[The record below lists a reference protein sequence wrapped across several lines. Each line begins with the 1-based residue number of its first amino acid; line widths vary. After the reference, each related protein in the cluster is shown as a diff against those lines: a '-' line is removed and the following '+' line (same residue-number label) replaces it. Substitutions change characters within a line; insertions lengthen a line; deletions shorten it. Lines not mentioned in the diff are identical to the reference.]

1 MRVYSKSFDYLY
13 DVVDATEVQ
22 IDSFYVGTGNL
33 TMILPI
39 THDAVH
45 FVQKNGW
52 IVTDD
57 GRPFIVKVIEQNQ
70 SEVTYTAYSG
80 HKLLCQR
87 VAKQGNV
94 SCTQESADYVAKF
107 FINEI
112 KGDLPITTAPEHDGP
127 LISEKIRLTNLGDK
141 VYDILY
147 AAGRGETFELIEGS
161 GLKFDTYTG
170 TDRSLA
176 NAADNAPVVFALEY
190 GNIDEPTYMQDGT
203 TEQTTVY
210 VAGPGEGEN
219 RQVEVLGDSVTGV
232 DRVEVVVDAKD
243 VEPGDTVTLEQRAAQ
258 CLVDDTITISAS
270 AIADSNMQ
278 YGTDYSLGDIC
289 TIKIKVKSYEK
300 NGDYYDRTVS
310 AVNVNK
316 QLVEV
321 VESYS
326 GGSLETDLVFG
337 TVTQSATSVTKKEV
351 DSLKAVD
358 SVSASA
364 GGGGVTG
371 AITMWSTATAPDGW
385 LLCNGG
391 AVSRV
396 DYETLFT
403 VIGTTYGGGD
413 GSTTF
418 NLPNLKGRTPV
429 GLDGGDGSFNSL
441 GKTGGEKTHTLTIS
455 EMPSHTHTQNSHN
468 HTQNSHTHSINHDHA
483 NTNTG
488 YFNTSHTHSFS
499 DTSTSAGGHGHS
511 IWWGSERPIS
521 LSSGEKTPP
530 TNVYSSSGYR
540 TGYASGSVY
549 EWAMNAKAVGGHTHY
564 VNGTTGS
571 GGSNH
576 IHSVDIP
583 AFSGYSGGKT
593 ATNNATTATNQNTGG
608 GGAHNNIQPYI
619 VLNYIIKT

>member
-1 MRVYSKSFDYLY
+1 MRVYSKNFDYLY

-22 IDSFYVGTGNL
+22 IDSFYVGTSNL

-45 FVQKNGW
+45 FIQKNGW

-57 GRPFIVKVIEQNQ
+57 GRPFVVKVIEQNQ

-94 SCTQESADYVAKF
+94 SCIQKSADFVVKF
-107 FINEI
+107 FINAI
-112 KGDLPITTAPEHDGP
+112 KGDLPVTTAPWQDGP
-127 LISEKIRLTNLGDK
+127 KISEKIRLTNLGDK

-147 AAGRGETFELIEGS
+147 AAGRGEKFELIEGS
-161 GLKFDTYTG
+161 GIKFDTYTG

-190 GNIDEPTYMQDGT
+190 GNIDEPIYMQDGT

-210 VAGPGEGEN
+210 VAGAGEGEN
-219 RQVEVLGDSVTGV
+219 RELVVDGDSVTGV
-232 DRVEVVVDAKD
+232 DRVEVIIDAKD
-243 VEPGDTVTLEQRAAQ
+243 VEPGDINTLAQRAAQ
-258 CLVDDTITISAS
+258 CLIDDTITVSAC
-270 AIADSNMQ
+270 AIADSNMK

-289 TIKIKVKSYEK
+289 TIKVNVKSYEQS
-300 NGDYYDRTVS
+300 GEYYDRTES
-310 AVNVNK
+310 TVNVNK

-364 GGGGVTG
+364 GGAGVTG
-371 AITMWSTATAPDGW
+371 AITMWAANTAPDGW

-391 AVSRV
+391 SVSRD
-396 DYETLFT
+396 DYEDLFN
-403 VIGTTYGGGD
+403 VIGTTYGGN
-413 GSTTF
+413 GSPMF
-418 NLPNLKGRTPV
+418 NLPNLKGKTPV
-429 GLDGGDGSFNSL
+429 GYNSGDGSFNAL
-441 GKTGGEKTHTLTIS
+441 GKTGGAKTHTLTVS
-455 EMPSHTHTQNSHN
+455 QMPSHTHTQNSHT

-488 YFNTSHTHSFS
+488 YFNTSHAHSFS

-511 IWWGSERPIS
+511 IWWGSDRPIS
-521 LSSGEKTPP
+521 LSSGSKTPP
-530 TNVYSSSGYR
+530 ANNYSSSGYR
-540 TGYASGSVY
+540 TGYSGGSVY
-549 EWAMNAKAVGGHTHY
+549 EWAMNAKAVGNHTHN
-564 VNGTTGS
+564 VSGTTGG

-576 IHSVDIP
+576 RHSVNTP
-583 AFSGYSGGKT
+583 AFSGNSGGKT
-593 ATNNATTATNQNTGG
+593 ATNNSTTATNKSTGG
-608 GGAHNNIQPYI
+608 GSSHNNLQPYI